1 MILDSIVDMV
11 CPVGEMKRQ
20 PAYRQSPA
28 LNLIGQPFPHT
39 DSAPVLEA
47 ELDVTGR
54 AVAPHG
60 WVIIA
65 D

>member
-1 MILDSIVDMV
+1 MCRAFDSIYLMILDSIVDMV
-11 CPVGEMKRQ
+11 RPVGEMKRQ
-20 PAYRQSPA
+20 PAYRQR
-28 LNLIGQPFPHT
+28 GW
-39 DSAPVLEA
+39 LEA
-47 ELDVTGR
+47 QPDVTGR